1 MDIAPL
7 LSPLAY
13 PDPLARAPRVGPED
27 TGHILPTPPVLQ
39 GAVVAA
45 ISRDTRGLT
54 MNDAQRLTHFPAS
67 PLMSLSWFQ
76 HTEASMIER
85 GDAQQLS
92 SWRPS
97 GADSTIVISGSQS
110 RPSVCWAHENGRAG
124 MICFTADI
132 ARTLFGID
140 PAAVHDR
147 FVPAH
152 EVMGATWS
160 PLLDALVWSPDDA
173 ATLAALRDHIAP
185 RWQALH
191 GRSTTAPSLRQLGR
205 HWVERL
211 AWQAHEWRRTHS
223 PRQVERRVKAFSGR
237 SLRDWQSLV
246 RTEGLFFAARERY
259 ETGQPFDWATLALD
273 HGFADQ
279 SHLVRATRHIA
290 GFSPG
295 EFAERFEHDESF
307 WMYRLWI

>member
-1 MDIAPL
+1 MRTALPS
-7 LSPLAY
+7 SPPAC
-13 PDPLARAPRVGPED
+13 PDPLVRAPRAGTQD
-27 TGHILPTPPVLQ
+27 AGRILPTPPVLQ
-39 GAVVAA
+39 GSVVAV
-45 ISRDTRGLT
+45 ICRDTRDLVLD
-54 MNDAQRLTHFPAS
+54 DAQRLTHFPAS

-76 HTEASMIER
+76 HGEVSLAAR
-85 GDAQQLS
+85 GDAQQPA
-92 SWRPS
+92 WQPI
-97 GADSTIVISGSQS
+97 GAAVVVSGSQS
-110 RPSVCWAHENGRAG
+110 LPTVCWAPSAGRVG

-147 FVPAH
+147 FRDAR
-152 EVMGATWS
+152 EVMDAAWS
-160 PLLDALVWSPDDA
+160 PLLDALIAATDDA
-173 ATLAALRDHIAP
+173 ATLAALREHIGP

-191 GRSTTAPSLRQLGR
+191 GRSANAPSLRQLGR

-223 PRQVERRVKAFSGR
+223 SRQVERRVKAFSGR
-237 SLRDWQSLV
+237 SLREWQSLV

-259 ETGQPFDWATLALD
+259 EAGQPFDWATLALD

-279 SHLVRATRHIA
+279 SHLVRAARHIA

-295 EFAERFEHDESF
+295 EFADRFAQDESF
-307 WMYRLWI
+307 WLYRLWM

>member
-1 MDIAPL
+1 M
-7 LSPLAY
+7 
-13 PDPLARAPRVGPED
+13 V
-27 TGHILPTPPVLQ
+27 
-39 GAVVAA
+39 AV
-45 ISRDTRGLT
+45 ICRDTRSLPLD
-54 MNDAQRLTHFPAS
+54 DAQRLTHFPAS

-76 HTEASMIER
+76 DVEVSLAAR
-85 GDAQQLS
+85 ADAQPATWQ
-92 SWRPS
+92 PV
-97 GADSTIVISGSQS
+97 GAKVVVSGSQS
-110 RPSVCWAHENGRAG
+110 LPTVCWAPSTGRAG

-147 FVPAH
+147 FRDAR
-152 EVMGATWS
+152 EVMDAAWS
-160 PLLDALVWSPDDA
+160 PLLDALITAPDDA
-173 ATLAALRDHIAP
+173 ATLAALREHIAP

-191 GRSTTAPSLRQLGR
+191 GRSAHAPSLRQFGR

-237 SLRDWQSLV
+237 SLREWQSLV
-246 RTEGLFFAARERY
+246 RTESLFFAARERY

-279 SHLVRATRHIA
+279 SHLVRAARPIA

-295 EFAERFEHDESF
+295 EFAERFAQDESF
-307 WMYRLWI
+307 WLYRLWM

>member
-97 GADSTIVISGSQS
+97 GTDSTVVISGSQS